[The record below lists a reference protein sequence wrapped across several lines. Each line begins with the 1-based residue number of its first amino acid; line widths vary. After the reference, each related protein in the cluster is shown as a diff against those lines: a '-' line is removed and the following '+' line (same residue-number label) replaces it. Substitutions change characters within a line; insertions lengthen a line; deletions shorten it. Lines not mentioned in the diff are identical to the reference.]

1 MWELTTCFLLLMEFS
16 DVCKMHNLT
25 EKVSVSTGELLQGL
39 MAAALTILDV
49 NLKLTDVNYSLL
61 LGSVSQNPEHLLSR
75 LKV

>member
-1 MWELTTCFLLLMEFS
+1 
-16 DVCKMHNLT
+16 
-25 EKVSVSTGELLQGL
+25 

-61 LGSVSQNPEHLLSR
+61 LGSVSENPEHLLSR